1 MNMLIAGVLI
11 WAVVHLMKSVTPGL
25 RGSIQGAI
33 GEGPHKGLV
42 ALLILGSVALMIFGW
57 RSAPGE
63 FVYDPP
69 SWGRHLNMLL
79 VLVAIYLIGIA
90 QGKSRVKQWTRH
102 PMLTG
107 VLIWAVGHLLA
118 NGDNKS
124 LVLFGGLGLWALIS
138 IFTVSRNEGAWV
150 KPTEVATVGRE
161 VISVVIVL
169 VLYTI
174 LFGAHRFLS
183 GIALVGP
190 NAPGA

>member
-11 WAVVHLMKSVTPGL
+11 WSIVHLMKSVTPGL

-33 GEGPHKGLV
+33 GEGPHKGIV
-42 ALLILGSVALMIFGW
+42 ALLILSSVALMIFGW
-57 RSAPGE
+57 RSVPGE
-63 FVYDPP
+63 FVYDAP

-79 VLVAIYLIGIA
+79 MLFAIYFIGVA
-90 QGKSRVKQWTRH
+90 QGKSRVKQWVRH

-107 VLIWAVGHLLA
+107 VLIWAGGHLIA

-124 LVLFGGLGLWALIS
+124 LILFGGLGIWALIS

-150 KPTEVATVGRE
+150 KPTEVATAGRE
-161 VISVVIVL
+161 VISVVIVF
-169 VLYTI
+169 VLYII
-174 LFGAHRFLS
+174 LLGSHRFLS
-183 GIALVGP
+183 GVALVGP